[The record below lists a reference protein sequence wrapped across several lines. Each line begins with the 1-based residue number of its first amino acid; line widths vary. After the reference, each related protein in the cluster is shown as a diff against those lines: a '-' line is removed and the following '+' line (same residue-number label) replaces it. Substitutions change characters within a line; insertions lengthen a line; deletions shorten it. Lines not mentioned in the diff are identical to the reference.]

1 VRRNH
6 SAEGIS
12 SLGTILSL
20 AGLLV
25 VIVIIAVAV
34 SISLPSNNNDTTTST
49 TTTNASTATTQAGA
63 NQANTPVQS
72 TTTST
77 TGPGLPGTGGAA
89 AIAAC
94 QSDVTALT
102 TALAA
107 YQATNGSYPTP
118 PAAWTGATYAAN
130 FAPLTSATPPGPF
143 LRAPLG
149 DTKYVIMWDSSG
161 HIWVEP
167 PGTFT
172 ATYDATNDGTNPST
186 CTRVAR

>member
-1 VRRNH
+1 MRRNH

-34 SISLPSNNNDTTTST
+34 SISLPSNNNDTTTT
-49 TTTNASTATTQAGA
+49 TTSASTATTSGGA
-63 NQANTPVQS
+63 HQANTPPQS
-72 TTTST
+72 TTT

-89 AIAAC
+89 AVAAC

-118 PAAWTGATYAAN
+118 PAGWTFRPN
-130 FAPLTSATPPGPF
+130 APPTV
-143 LRAPLG
+143 G
-149 DTKYVIMWDSSG
+149 DQPTLPCPAM
-161 HIWVEP
+161 P
-167 PGTFT
+167 
-172 ATYDATNDGTNPST
+172 
-186 CTRVAR
+186 R

>member
-1 VRRNH
+1 VGRDRTE
-6 SAEGIS
+6 AGIS

-34 SISLPSNNNDTTTST
+34 ALSLPSNDTTTTTTTPTTVATPGGTPST
-49 TTTNASTATTQAGA
+49 TTTTAT
-63 NQANTPVQS
+63 PS
-72 TTTST
+72 
-77 TGPGLPGTGGAA
+77 GTGSAA
-89 AIAAC
+89 AVAAC
-94 QSDVTALT
+94 RADVTALS

-118 PAAWTGATYAAN
+118 PADWTAATYATN
-130 FAPLTSATPPGPF
+130 FAPLTDATPPGPF

-149 DTKYVIMWDSSG
+149 DTKYVILWDRTG
-161 HIWVEP
+161 RIWVEP

-172 ATYDATNDGTNPST
+172 PTYDPANDGTNPST